1 MLIVIQNHF
10 EKHAN
15 HTSQIKI
22 VIYKK
27 ILLLEKDKLLS
38 KQKDIVSTF
47 NKYFRLVTDLINLFS
62 WPKDI
67 LMSSANDTINFI
79 IKKIWLSAKYK
90 NNKE

>member
-47 NKYFRLVTDLINLFS
+47 SKHFRSVTDLLNLFR

-67 LMSSANDTINFI
+67 LMSSANDTINSI